1 MVKRVAAMKVRDK
14 LGQLLDDV
22 YYQGDEVV
30 IERAGKAMAILIPVT
45 RYQQYQRD
53 REERFKILEQIK
65 ARTKSIPA
73 KQLDA
78 TIDEA
83 VRASRARR

>member
-65 ARTKSIPA
+65 ARTKRIPA

-83 VRASRARR
+83 VCASRARR

>member
-1 MVKRVAAMKVRDK
+1 MKVRDK

-65 ARTKSIPA
+65 ARTKRIPA

-78 TIDEA
+78 SIDEA

>member
-1 MVKRVAAMKVRDK
+1 MKVRDK

-65 ARTKSIPA
+65 ARTKRIPA

>member
-65 ARTKSIPA
+65 ARTKRIPA

>member
-1 MVKRVAAMKVRDK
+1 MKVRDK

-65 ARTKSIPA
+65 ARTKRIPA

-78 TIDEA
+78 TIHEA

>member
-1 MVKRVAAMKVRDK
+1 VVKRVAAMKVRDK

-65 ARTKSIPA
+65 ARTKRIPA